1 VTGADRGGSSPF
13 IPPIRFDRG
22 SATEIL
28 FPPETIA
35 TRGTDNA
42 FPTPVAGDGAG
53 PGGFQSGLT
62 KREYFAVHLFEGV
75 VAKLSVNC
83 TLQDKAKYAVE
94 AADAL
99 CKALSAE
106 N

>member
-1 VTGADRGGSSPF
+1 MATTGSDS
-13 IPPIRFDRG
+13 
-22 SATEIL
+22 
-28 FPPETIA
+28 
-35 TRGTDNA
+35 A
-42 FPTPVAGDGAG
+42 FPLPVPVPASGAG
-53 PGGFQSGLT
+53 PGPVPSGLT

-106 N
+106 GRGEDAAGAFTRPP

>member
-1 VTGADRGGSSPF
+1 MATVGSDS
-13 IPPIRFDRG
+13 
-22 SATEIL
+22 
-28 FPPETIA
+28 
-35 TRGTDNA
+35 A
-42 FPTPVAGDGAG
+42 FPIDVPDSGPVPGA
-53 PGGFQSGLT
+53 SYTGLT

-75 VAKLSVNC
+75 IARLSVNC

>member
-1 VTGADRGGSSPF
+1 MATLGSDS
-13 IPPIRFDRG
+13 
-22 SATEIL
+22 
-28 FPPETIA
+28 
-35 TRGTDNA
+35 A
-42 FPTPVAGDGAG
+42 FPTPAMEAGAV
-53 PGGFQSGLT
+53 PNGFHPGLT

-75 VAKLSVNC
+75 IAKLSVNC

>member
-1 VTGADRGGSSPF
+1 MATLGSDS
-13 IPPIRFDRG
+13 
-22 SATEIL
+22 
-28 FPPETIA
+28 
-35 TRGTDNA
+35 A
-42 FPTPVAGDGAG
+42 FPTPALGEGVVS
-53 PGGFQSGLT
+53 GGFNPGLT

-75 VAKLSVNC
+75 IARLSVNC

>member
-1 VTGADRGGSSPF
+1 M
-13 IPPIRFDRG
+13 
-22 SATEIL
+22 ATS
-28 FPPETIA
+28 
-35 TRGTDNA
+35 GDDSA
-42 FPTPVAGDGAG
+42 FPNSGEIPGSVPGRDGT
-53 PGGFQSGLT
+53 GLS

-75 VAKLSVNC
+75 VSRLSVNC

-99 CKALSAE
+99 VKALGRE

>member
-1 VTGADRGGSSPF
+1 MATLGSDS
-13 IPPIRFDRG
+13 
-22 SATEIL
+22 
-28 FPPETIA
+28 
-35 TRGTDNA
+35 A
-42 FPTPVAGDGAG
+42 FPSPPPGDVPV
-53 PGGFQSGLT
+53 PGVGQTGLT

-99 CKALSAE
+99 CRALSAE

>member
-1 VTGADRGGSSPF
+1 MATSGSDS
-13 IPPIRFDRG
+13 
-22 SATEIL
+22 
-28 FPPETIA
+28 
-35 TRGTDNA
+35 A
-42 FPTPVAGDGAG
+42 FPVAMPAPGSGMVGD
-53 PGGFQSGLT
+53 FTGLT

-75 VAKLSVNC
+75 IAKLSVNC

-99 CKALSAE
+99 VKALSAE

>member
-1 VTGADRGGSSPF
+1 MTTSGSDS
-13 IPPIRFDRG
+13 
-22 SATEIL
+22 
-28 FPPETIA
+28 
-35 TRGTDNA
+35 A
-42 FPTPVAGDGAG
+42 FPLPADLKEGLHGHDFT
-53 PGGFQSGLT
+53 GLT

-75 VAKLSVNC
+75 IAKLSVNC

-99 CKALSAE
+99 VRALSTE

>member
-1 VTGADRGGSSPF
+1 MATLGSDS
-13 IPPIRFDRG
+13 
-22 SATEIL
+22 
-28 FPPETIA
+28 
-35 TRGTDNA
+35 A
-42 FPTPVAGDGAG
+42 FPTPATGDGVG
-53 PGGFQSGLT
+53 PTGFHPGLT

-75 VAKLSVNC
+75 IAKLSVNC

>member
-1 VTGADRGGSSPF
+1 MNTSGSDS
-13 IPPIRFDRG
+13 
-22 SATEIL
+22 
-28 FPPETIA
+28 
-35 TRGTDNA
+35 A
-42 FPTPVAGDGAG
+42 FPVPIHLKEGLHGRE
-53 PGGFQSGLT
+53 FSGLT

-75 VAKLSVNC
+75 IAKLSVNC

-99 CKALSAE
+99 IKALSTE

>member
-1 VTGADRGGSSPF
+1 MATLGSDS
-13 IPPIRFDRG
+13 
-22 SATEIL
+22 
-28 FPPETIA
+28 
-35 TRGTDNA
+35 A
-42 FPTPVAGDGAG
+42 FPTPASGESTV
-53 PGGFQSGLT
+53 PGGYHPGLT

-75 VAKLSVNC
+75 IAKLSVNC

>member
-1 VTGADRGGSSPF
+1 MATLGSDS
-13 IPPIRFDRG
+13 
-22 SATEIL
+22 
-28 FPPETIA
+28 
-35 TRGTDNA
+35 A
-42 FPTPVAGDGAG
+42 FPSPSPGDVPA
-53 PGGFQSGLT
+53 PGIGQTGLT

-99 CKALSAE
+99 CRALSAE